1 MANEHIIYIM
11 ITHKKY
17 APDLGTYF
25 SFDIAAFNC
34 VEHRIVEIVRDATA
48 DRDAAEHIVMALNQY
63 LLSPIHLSEVIHDM
77 LS

>member
-1 MANEHIIYIM
+1 MANEHIIYM
-11 ITHKKY
+11 LITHKKY

-34 VEHRIVEIVRDATA
+34 IEHRIVEIVRDATA
-48 DRDAAEHIVMALNQY
+48 DRDAAEHVVTALNQH
-63 LLSPIHLSEVIHDM
+63 LLSPIHLRDVIHDM

>member
-1 MANEHIIYIM
+1 MANGHIIYM
-11 ITHKKY
+11 LITHKKY

-34 VEHRIVEIVRDATA
+34 IEHRIVEIVRDATA
-48 DRDAAEHIVMALNQY
+48 DRDAAEHVVMALNQH
-63 LLSPIHLSEVIHDM
+63 LLSPIHLRDVIHDM